1 MFELA
6 GSDVKL
12 ELVEGVVGS
21 AQAQPQ
27 LVVSNSSAWTL
38 PRHLYN
44 YRTLIRFS

>member
-21 AQAQPQ
+21 AQLEAQPPAGSIEFQ
-27 LVVSNSSAWTL
+27 CMDIAEAF
-38 PRHLYN
+38 
-44 YRTLIRFS
+44 I

>member
-27 LVVSNSSAWTL
+27 LVQCAKHKVGISAGHS
-38 PRHLYN
+38 P
-44 YRTLIRFS
+44 